1 MQPLSSPI
9 PFYQSP
15 GIFAEH
21 ITYFCAKA
29 DLSGAGGLYGLKTED
44 EDIRAVVVPL
54 EEALAAVDSN
64 RIVSAPTALALLWI
78 ARNRA
83 RLEQVWA

>member
-1 MQPLSSPI
+1 MSKSKAPLWNPPVRPQWLTTMNREGSYLNLP
-9 PFYQSP
+9 
-15 GIFAEH
+15 A
-21 ITYFCAKA
+21 
-29 DLSGAGGLYGLKTED
+29 
-44 EDIRAVVVPL
+44 VVPL
-54 EEALAAVDSN
+54 DEALAAVDSN